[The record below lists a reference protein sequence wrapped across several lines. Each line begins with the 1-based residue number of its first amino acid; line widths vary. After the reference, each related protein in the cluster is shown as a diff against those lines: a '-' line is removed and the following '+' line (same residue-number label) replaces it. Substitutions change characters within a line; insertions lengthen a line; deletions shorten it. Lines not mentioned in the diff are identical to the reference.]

1 MFPNETQLDQIKLI
15 EIAEAGAFIQFDD
28 DLSSSGYSEDR
39 SDFVFTIA
47 GSKLIARPKN
57 HSQMKVWGYDIST
70 RSDWVEDVTV
80 DQQGNLLQNGAI
92 APATNQATTGNIAA
106 GSISASDVSTKKQV
120 VIPDGIGKSS
130 EDSFFALL
138 DEAIAVGE
146 SET

>member
-1 MFPNETQLDQIKLI
+1 
-15 EIAEAGAFIQFDD
+15 
-28 DLSSSGYSEDR
+28 
-39 SDFVFTIA
+39 
-47 GSKLIARPKN
+47 
-57 HSQMKVWGYDIST
+57 MKVWGYDIST

-106 GSISASDVSTKKQV
+106 GSISASNVSTKKQV